1 MNLVRPYALFLVALA
16 VASVGHAYG
25 QSVAFIAPTG
35 AAEAFSMSA
44 AKAMEAAAKKLGMP
58 LEIQYAER
66 QSPRAIAIASELV
79 GRPPHQRPDYVIV
92 ANELGAGPELLRTL
106 SSANVKTLMA
116 FGGINTPEERAITG
130 YPREKYKNWLG
141 TVEPNPEQ
149 AGYITARTLIEKG
162 RAARLQAPDG
172 KLHFLAVGGDKSTTT
187 SALRSEGMRR
197 AVREA
202 PDVVFEQEVSAGFN
216 QKKAEEQTAVLYQ
229 RYPTANLI
237 WAGNDLMAFGAM
249 QSWQAKGGKPGKDG
263 LFSAINTSR
272 DAMEMVKDGRL
283 SALAG
288 GHFITGAFALVML
301 HDYHRGRDFF
311 SEEGRELRLPIFMSF
326 GPKEAEMYQVRFGE
340 DQFDSVDFSRF
351 SKVLNPKLKRYEFR
365 FDPLLR

>member
-1 MNLVRPYALFLVALA
+1 MKPVRPFAPFFMALA
-16 VASVGHAYG
+16 MASVGQAYG
-25 QSVAFIAPTG
+25 QSVAFIAGTG
-35 AAEAFSMSA
+35 AAEAFSISV
-44 AKAMEAAAKKLGMP
+44 AKAMEAAAKKLGMR
-58 LEIQYAER
+58 LEIQHSER
-66 QSPRAIAIASELV
+66 QPPRAIAIATELV
-79 GRPPHQRPDYVIV
+79 ARPPDQRPDYVIV
-92 ANELGAGPELLRTL
+92 ANELGAGPELLRIFNN
-106 SSANVKTLMA
+106 ANIKTLMA

-141 TVEPNPEQ
+141 TIEPNPEQ
-149 AGYITARTLIEKG
+149 AGYITARTLIQKG
-162 RAARLQAPDG
+162 RAARLHAPDG
-172 KLHFLAVGGDKSTTT
+172 KLHLLAVGGDKSTTT
-187 SALRSEGMRR
+187 SVLRSEGMRR
-197 AVREA
+197 AVKEA
-202 PDVVFEQEVSAGFN
+202 PDVVFDQEVSAGFN

-229 RYPTANLI
+229 RYPAAKLI

-249 QSWQAKGGKPGKDG
+249 QSWQAKGGKPGKDA

-311 SEEGRELRLPIFMSF
+311 SEEGQELRLPIFMSF
-326 GPKEAEMYQVRFGE
+326 GPKEAEMYQVRFGQ

-351 SKVLNPKLKRYEFR
+351 SKVLNPKLKRYQFQ
-365 FDPLLR
+365 FDQLLR